1 MDTINSQSTPVA
13 SVSDLQME
21 LNDAMKSLASA
32 NEKIASLEKES
43 KLKDAEADDLRN
55 TIESLKA
62 DNANLDKVNDALND
76 KVEELTDELNMRKN
90 PGELLAEAKKRERAV
105 LPTDVFEVR
114 GSKKKFISPVFKFKG
129 ERIVAAEAINNPE
142 LLERLVDAGCGSIV
156 DVK

>member
-1 MDTINSQSTPVA
+1 MDTINSSSTPIA
-13 SVSDLQME
+13 SIDDLQAE

-32 NEKIASLEKES
+32 NEKIAALEEES
-43 KLKDAEADDLRN
+43 KLKDSEADDLRN

-90 PGELLAEAKKRERAV
+90 PGELLAEAKKRERAI
-105 LPTDVFEVR
+105 LPTAVFEVN
-114 GSKKKFISPVFKFKG
+114 GIKKKFISPVFKFKG
-129 ERIVAAEAINNPE
+129 ERIVAVEAINNPE